1 MKFEDY
7 LEQIFSDEAFS
18 IYDRDFL
25 QDRLDEYE
33 DDENSLHPN
42 LIMIAYDSGILEDIS
57 HQEKIGR
64 AFFNH
69 YVRVLVERFGLSVE
83 NANWA
88 VRTCCR
94 IYGNKILSIP
104 CRLPKDTIVVAD
116 VDAKLPDRLQEIE
129 DAVRDNSGIRNQDS
143 DVPDRTDLMNTVDAV
158 SEVLNSFLKLMNLY
172 TEGVDVLKAD
182 LVHFIM
188 YVAFAD
194 GEIDHIAE
202 REIRRYSDISD
213 SVSEIED
220 YILMHNIDSAE
231 FGNDVPA
238 SIMTVVTADNLLKTA
253 GSMDRCSADIVLKV
267 FEAVGVELFE
277 DDRNVSPNKLNN
289 YNQYIKTLTDYI
301 CENDNFKKDES

>member
-33 DDENSLHPN
+33 NDENTLHPN

-57 HQEKIGR
+57 HQEKIGK
-64 AFFNH
+64 AFFNS
-69 YVRVLVERFGLSVE
+69 YVKILVEKYGLSIE

-94 IYGNKILSIP
+94 IYGNKVLSIP
-104 CRLPKDTIVVAD
+104 CRLPKDAVVVAK

-129 DAVRDNSGIRNQDS
+129 DAVRDNSGTGQQNEEIE
-143 DVPDRTDLMNTVDAV
+143 RTDLMDTVDAV
-158 SEVLNSFLKLMNLY
+158 SEVLNSFLKLLNLY
-172 TEGVDVLKAD
+172 TEGVGVLKAD
-182 LVHFIM
+182 LTHFIM

-202 REIRRYSDISD
+202 REIRRYLAISD
-213 SVSEIED
+213 SAGDIED
-220 YILMHNIDSAE
+220 YIMTHNIDSAD

-238 SIMTVVTADNLLKTA
+238 SIMTVVTADNLLKAA

-267 FEAVGVELFE
+267 FAAVGIELFE
-277 DDRNVSPNKLNN
+277 DDKNVSPQKLKN
-289 YNQYIKTLTDYI
+289 YNQYIQTLTEYI
-301 CENDNFKKDES
+301 CENDDFKKDEG

>member
-18 IYDRDFL
+18 IYDRDFM

-33 DDENSLHPN
+33 NDENTLHPN

-57 HQEKIGR
+57 HQDKIGK
-64 AFFNH
+64 AFFNS
-69 YVRVLVERFGLSVE
+69 YVKILVEKYGLSIE

-88 VRTCCR
+88 VRTCCC
-94 IYGNKILSIP
+94 IYGNKVLSIP
-104 CRLPKDTIVVAD
+104 CRLPKDAIVVAD
-116 VDAKLPDRLQEIE
+116 VDAKLPYRLQEIE
-129 DAVRDNSGIRNQDS
+129 DAVRDNSELGQQNEGIE
-143 DVPDRTDLMNTVDAV
+143 RTDLMDTVDAV
-158 SEVLNSFLKLMNLY
+158 SEVLNSFLKLLNLY
-172 TEGVDVLKAD
+172 TEGVEVLKAD
-182 LVHFIM
+182 LAHFIM

-202 REIRRYSDISD
+202 REIRRYLAISD
-213 SVSEIED
+213 SAGNIED
-220 YILMHNIDSAE
+220 YIMTHNIDSAD

-267 FEAVGVELFE
+267 FVAVGIELFE
-277 DDRNVSPNKLNN
+277 DDKNISPHKLRN
-289 YNQYIKTLTDYI
+289 YNQYIQTLTEYI
-301 CENDNFKKDES
+301 CENDDFKKDEG